1 VSRILRLHADHREDV
16 DVLYAGEIGAVGGLK
31 DATTGDTLSTDG
43 KPIAFERI
51 QFPEPVM
58 SMAIEPRMQSERDKL
73 TASLDALASEDPTCV
88 LRTDPETGQLL
99 INGMG
104 ELHLEILHDRLKREY
119 KMDAKTGR
127 PMVAYRETIRGS
139 SSATHAFDREIGG
152 SRQFARLKLEVAPLA
167 RGAGNEIEIVVSTER
182 VPAEFHA
189 SAKSGVLDGLATGV
203 VANFPMTDVRVR
215 IVDGEADSE
224 MSTEVAF
231 RTAAVMALRE
241 ALTSADATLLEPIMS
256 LVIVTPSEYMGDV
269 LGDLN
274 GRRGK
279 ISEMDAIGLT
289 QTISASIPLAE
300 LFGYATTIRSLTK
313 GRASYTMEPA
323 MFEEVPDNLREQIS
337 NL

>member
-1 VSRILRLHADHREDV
+1 
-16 DVLYAGEIGAVGGLK
+16 
-31 DATTGDTLSTDG
+31 
-43 KPIAFERI
+43 
-51 QFPEPVM
+51 
-58 SMAIEPRMQSERDKL
+58 
-73 TASLDALASEDPTCV
+73 
-88 LRTDPETGQLL
+88 
-99 INGMG
+99 
-104 ELHLEILHDRLKREY
+104 
-119 KMDAKTGR
+119 
-127 PMVAYRETIRGS
+127 
-139 SSATHAFDREIGG
+139 
-152 SRQFARLKLEVAPLA
+152 
-167 RGAGNEIEIVVSTER
+167 
-182 VPAEFHA
+182 
-189 SAKSGVLDGLATGV
+189 
-203 VANFPMTDVRVR
+203 
-215 IVDGEADSE
+215 